1 MMLFFLSVC
10 LLLLLLSL
18 LLVVELVSA
27 AFSCTSPGVLH
38 GDVGG
43 VLYRYTG
50 ASSDQWTQRRLA
62 DYVIVRSHVDRWID
76 GGDADKHPLSVA
88 E

>member
-10 LLLLLLSL
+10 LLLLSL

-50 ASSDQWTQRRLA
+50 ASSDQWTERRPS
-62 DYVIVRSHVDRWID
+62 DYVLNLRSHVDLWID
-76 GGDADKHPLSVA
+76 GGDAAKHPLSAA